1 MAPKEHGGAVLCL
14 VVFVCFV
21 AVIVLGGGMLQGKE
35 ICVYIVPIE
44 IFPSGNSGGF
54 PDERQLC
61 QRR

>member
-1 MAPKEHGGAVLCL
+1 
-14 VVFVCFV
+14 
-21 AVIVLGGGMLQGKE
+21 MLQGKE